1 MESLDLKQR
10 QTSYQSSS
18 AQSSCTENIVTL
30 GQSCRQVARLWGER
44 WRGWGGGKEEGG
56 GGRERVERGR
66 GGREGER
73 EEEEEKKK
81 QRCCIIM
88 PVEQPVL
95 AKLCCSYAER

>member
-1 MESLDLKQR
+1 MGRAVEGVGGVRRK
-10 QTSYQSSS
+10 
-18 AQSSCTENIVTL
+18 
-30 GQSCRQVARLWGER
+30 GE
-44 WRGWGGGKEEGG
+44 